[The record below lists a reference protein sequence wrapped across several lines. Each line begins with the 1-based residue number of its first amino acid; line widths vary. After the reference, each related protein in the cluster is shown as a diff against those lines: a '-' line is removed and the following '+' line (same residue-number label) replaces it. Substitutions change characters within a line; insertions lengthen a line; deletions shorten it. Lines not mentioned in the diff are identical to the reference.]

1 MDRLTLMAIFVAV
14 AEAQSFAGG
23 ARRLGLSAPAATRA
37 VAALENRLGVK
48 LLSRTTRHV
57 RVTDAGQRYL
67 EDAKRI
73 IHDVDEAD
81 EAAAGINAAPRG
93 QLAVTAPVL
102 FGKLHVIPGIVEYLQ
117 RFPDMEISA
126 MFLDRVVNLLEEGLD
141 VGIRIGEL
149 PDSSMRAIRAGQVR
163 WVLCAAPAYL
173 EEMGVPQLPNELDRH
188 CLITTAAGSW
198 SAAEWKFGGGEK
210 TQSYKARSR
219 LCISSNDAAIEAA
232 VRGLGI
238 ARVLSYQIAPLL
250 AAGQLQALL
259 TAHEPSA
266 LPVHVLH
273 REGRH
278 ASAKVRTF
286 VDFMVEKL
294 RADKALN
301 ARQPGTE

>member
-14 AEAQSFAGG
+14 AEARSFAGG
-23 ARRLGLSAPAATRA
+23 ARRLGLSAPAVTRA

-48 LLSRTTRHV
+48 LLSRTTRYV

-73 IHDVDEAD
+73 LHDVDEAD

-93 QLAVTAPVL
+93 HLAVTAPVL

-117 RFPDMEISA
+117 RFPEVEVSA
-126 MFLDRVVNLLEEGLD
+126 IFLDRVVNLLEEGLD

-149 PDSSMRAIRAGQVR
+149 PDSSMRAIRSGQVR

-173 EEMGVPQLPNELDRH
+173 EDKGMPQSPADLDRH

-198 SAAEWKFGGGEK
+198 SAAEWIFGRGDK
-210 TQSYKARSR
+210 ALSYKARQR
-219 LCISSNDAAIEAA
+219 LCVSSNDAAIEAA

-238 ARVLSYQIAPLL
+238 ARVLSYLIAPML
-250 AAGQLQALL
+250 AVGQLRALL
-259 TAHEPSA
+259 TAYEPPA
-266 LPVHVLH
+266 LPIHVLH
-273 REGRH
+273 REGQY

-294 RADKALN
+294 RADKVLHT
-301 ARQPGTE
+301 R